1 MEATY
6 AYFYDSEND
15 VEVVYRYPDRSLME
29 IDFDLINYNCAKHG
43 VQDYSAY
50 EIDVSTAFDLVTGGV
65 KYAIRFADGAVA
77 CAFEDELTPTLNKR

>member
-15 VEVVYRYPDRSLME
+15 IETVYRYPDRSLME
-29 IDFDLINYNCAKHG
+29 VDFDLINYNCAKHG

-50 EIDVSTAFDLVTGGV
+50 EIDEPTAFSLAESGVRLV
-65 KYAIRFADGAVA
+65 RMPF
-77 CAFEDELTPTLNKR
+77 

>member
-65 KYAIRFADGAVA
+65 
-77 CAFEDELTPTLNKR
+77 ELVSMP

>member
-1 MEATY
+1 MKPTY

-29 IDFDLINYNCAKHG
+29 IDFNLINYNCAKYG
-43 VQDYSAY
+43 VQSYSAY

-65 KYAIRFADGAVA
+65 KLVSM
-77 CAFEDELTPTLNKR
+77 